1 MSDKYVV
8 PEAGLK
14 AAEMTAEAVWALKGT
29 SKFDAFRAGVREFVR
44 WQSENPPVPT
54 DEQIREAAKKAD
66 PRGDWKVATSFLTD
80 YRNFL
85 MLWERIMYL
94 APEPTVPEEIEDL
107 LHNVLNMEDNDCNRR
122 IVEAFRRGQKA
133 GTK

>member
-8 PEAGLK
+8 PEEGMK
-14 AAEMTAEAVWALKGT
+14 AAIDAAGQTVKGCPWQEIVSTALEA
-29 SKFDAFRAGVREFVR
+29 FIR
-44 WQSENPPVPT
+44 WQSENPPAPT

-107 LHNVLNMEDNDCNRR
+107 LHN
-122 IVEAFRRGQKA
+122 IP
-133 GTK
+133 

>member
-1 MSDKYVV
+1 MSNKYVV
-8 PEAGLK
+8 PEEGMK
-14 AAEMTAEAVWALKGT
+14 AAIDAAGQTVKGCPWQEIVSTALEA
-29 SKFDAFRAGVREFVR
+29 FIR

>member
-8 PEAGLK
+8 PEEGMK
-14 AAEMTAEAVWALKGT
+14 AAIDAAGQTVKGCPWQEIVSTALEA
-29 SKFDAFRAGVREFVR
+29 FIR
-44 WQSENPPVPT
+44 WQSETPPVPT

-107 LHNVLNMEDNDCNRR
+107 LHN
-122 IVEAFRRGQKA
+122 IP
-133 GTK
+133 